1 MGPLRERLAHN
12 AGRAPRWLTVAVRS
26 LLPVTILTALSCA
39 DTRMV
44 PATSAHIVPGAP
56 ETAAAE
62 IAGLRISADGDDW
75 TSAPTDLSKHLTPL
89 KVRIVNHSG
98 SPALITYGQF
108 TLVDSRGHVYRAIP
122 LLPLD
127 HRPPLDGAEA
137 IHPVYAASRF
147 FVAPRFHDVYPTL
160 DPWTR
165 PLNLDDGFADE
176 LYRLWG
182 GDLPTRTI
190 RRLGLPEGVL
200 ADGGEISGFVYFEN
214 ATRHE
219 GRVTFRANIGDERN
233 GAPLAEIK
241 IPFRVQ

>member
-1 MGPLRERLAHN
+1 
-12 AGRAPRWLTVAVRS
+12 
-26 LLPVTILTALSCA
+26 
-39 DTRMV
+39 MV
-44 PATSAHIVPGAP
+44 PATAAHVVPGAP

-75 TSAPTDLSKHLTPL
+75 TAAPTDLSKRLTPL
-89 KVRIVNHSG
+89 KIRIVNHSG

-122 LLPLD
+122 LVPLE
-127 HRPPLDGAEA
+127 HGRPLDGAGA
-137 IHPVYAASRF
+137 IHPVYAASKF

-160 DPWTR
+160 EPWTR
-165 PLNLDDGFADE
+165 PVNQDDSVADE
-176 LYRLWG
+176 LCRLWG
-182 GDLPTRTI
+182 SDLPTRSMQ
-190 RRLGLPEGVL
+190 RLGLPEGVL

-219 GRVTFRANIGDERN
+219 GRVTFRADIGDEQN